1 MWNLSNNKLPLSIS
15 SMFKRNVTSISGHEN
30 DFVLPII
37 NTEVKRRFMSFNG
50 VKIWKK
56 VPDNLKELKKFHQF
70 KKEFTKH
77 LLSIDA

>member
-1 MWNLSNNKLPLSIS
+1 MNESC
-15 SMFKRNVTSISGHEN
+15 GY
-30 DFVLPII
+30 FVLPII

-77 LLSIDA
+77 

>member
-1 MWNLSNNKLPLSIS
+1 
-15 SMFKRNVTSISGHEN
+15 
-30 DFVLPII
+30 
-37 NTEVKRRFMSFNG
+37 MSFNG

-77 LLSIDA
+77 LLSIDAWFQQILCTYWLLKYVNPKLEFLATKLIFFHF

>member
-1 MWNLSNNKLPLSIS
+1 MSTILTFMFHVLSC
-15 SMFKRNVTSISGHEN
+15 SISGHEN